1 MRSTPNACVTE
12 VCRYQLLQR
21 RLVAL
26 ECGKCPIC
34 ELYVQ
39 VGTRICWWRSHKVEY
54 EPHDYYGMYVL
65 LCRTIRRQCCFLGR
79 FSCHFLWSNISTL
92 QEVRRRLVN
101 VGHEQCSNH
110 GRNVRKR
117 GSIFVKSLI
126 MEHKQ
131 PARSVGNG
139 ERPWIASI
147 CTIQITCHLTL
158 NCFAC
163 SQFLN
168 CKLFNSDLSDWDV
181 SRLSDAASMFR
192 EAGMVIQNLCS
203 WGTRLAE
210 NVKVTDMFSMTNCS
224 EQGDPSTDDIARG
237 PFCAKCG

>member
-1 MRSTPNACVTE
+1 LPNNLTATLLPGTFLVSLPLVKHFNIARSLSEPCH
-12 VCRYQLLQR
+12 C
-21 RLVAL
+21 
-26 ECGKCPIC
+26 
-34 ELYVQ
+34 
-39 VGTRICWWRSHKVEY
+39 GTRAMLKN
-54 EPHDYYGMYVL
+54 
-65 LCRTIRRQCCFLGR
+65 Q
-79 FSCHFLWSNISTL
+79 
-92 QEVRRRLVN
+92 
-101 VGHEQCSNH
+101 

-147 CTIQITCHLTL
+147 CTSQITCHLTL

-181 SRLSDAASMFR
+181 PGYRMQRQCSVKRAWLIRTFVRGVPVLLKMLRWLTCSAGRIARNKAIPPRMTLR
-192 EAGMVIQNLCS
+192 EAHFAQNAGKTGRVLKYS
-203 WGTRLAE
+203 SSRE
-210 NVKVTDMFSMTNCS
+210 
-224 EQGDPSTDDIARG
+224 EQHLI
-237 PFCAKCG
+237 